1 MTTNA
6 SINAA
11 PTAPDY
17 GELLDLTVLTPREQ
31 AFDTFIERTIIG
43 QPRGKMAAKRAFRRV
58 QSKLRT
64 GRTPI
69 YAILE
74 LGPTTCG
81 KSEIPARLAEFLHG
95 NRHAV
100 LKLDG
105 SEYMTESRLTHLI
118 GGTAQWTGFVDKS
131 RADYVPP
138 RPDEKDQMCELNNHN
153 LVWSRKGSKCPIT
166 IVLVDEWDKAC
177 LEFNNIMLSILR
189 DGYYTLGNGEVVDFS
204 NCIFVF
210 TANLGARDVERAVEK
225 AKNPLGFTRGSEELS
240 ASEIEAEFTK
250 HLKEF
255 TAPEFRAR
263 IVENGEIVIF
273 DKLTD
278 EQVGQVRDLKI
289 DEMTA
294 HIAKEVGVTLTVD
307 DYARKILLAMS
318 LANDGT
324 VANLNGVLKTQITD
338 HVDTLLIVKA
348 IADKDNVL
356 VTVSADG
363 KGIGMKREIKPLL
376 LVGMDSD
383 EYRQATAEADELLAA
398 AGRKKG
404 DGEVDVDKVRAA
416 GEEVKRAAAEK
427 PKARQPFIVTVVT
440 NTPEMLAQGLKDLD
454 AAFAQHGIRKTSQ
467 NTQFG
472 ATIQTPMGVGQGD
485 LTEIGVMADML
496 DMVAFR
502 KSAPGVGIRTV
513 EAQL

>member
-1 MTTNA
+1 MTTSA
-6 SINAA
+6 TT
-11 PTAPDY
+11 TAPSAPNY
-17 GELLDLTVLTPREQ
+17 GELLDLSVLTPREQ

-43 QPRGKMAAKRAFRRV
+43 QPRGKQAAKRAFRRI

-81 KSEIPARLAEFLHG
+81 KSEIPARLAEFLHK

-138 RPDEKDQMCELNNHN
+138 RPDEKDTMCELNNHN
-153 LVWSRKGSKCPIT
+153 LAWSRKGSKCPIT

-210 TANLGARDVERAVEK
+210 TANLGARDVERAQEK
-225 AKNPLGFTRGSEELS
+225 AKNPLGFGREGQELS
-240 ASEIEAEFTK
+240 AEETDQLFNK

-255 TAPEFRAR
+255 TPPEFRAR

-278 EQVGQVRDLKI
+278 DQIGQVRDLKI
-289 DEMTA
+289 EEMTA

-338 HVDTLLIVKA
+338 NVDTLLIVKA
-348 IADKDNVL
+348 IGDKDNVL
-356 VTVSADG
+356 VTASKDG
-363 KGIGMKREIKPLL
+363 KGIGMKREIKPLV

-472 ATIQTPMGVGQGD
+472 AMIQTPMGVGQGD

>member
-1 MTTNA
+1 MTTSA
-6 SINAA
+6 TTPA
-11 PTAPDY
+11 PTAPNY
-17 GELLDLTVLTPREQ
+17 GELLDLSVLSPREQ
-31 AFDTFIERTIIG
+31 AFDKFIERVIIG
-43 QPRGKMAAKRAFRRV
+43 QPRGKKAAKRAFRRI

-64 GRTPI
+64 GRTPV

-138 RPDEKDQMCELNNHN
+138 RADEKDQMCELNNHN
-153 LVWSRKGSKCPIT
+153 LAWSRKGSSCPIT

-210 TANLGARDVERAVEK
+210 TANLGAKDVERAVEK
-225 AKNPLGFTRGSEELS
+225 AKNPLGFNKGSEELS
-240 ASEIEAEFTK
+240 AEDIEAEFTK

-273 DKLTD
+273 DKLTP
-278 EQVGQVRDLKI
+278 EQIAQVRDLKI

-324 VANLNGVLKTQITD
+324 VANLSGVLKTQITD
-338 HVDTLLIVKA
+338 NIDTLLIVKA

-356 VTVSADG
+356 VTVSQDG

-376 LVGMDSD
+376 LVGLDSD
-383 EYRQATAEADELLAA
+383 EYRQATAEADARFAA
-398 AGRKKG
+398 AGKPGK
-404 DGEVDVDKVRAA
+404 DEVDVEAVRRA
-416 GEEVKRAAAEK
+416 GEQVKRAAAQQ
-427 PKARQPFIVTVVT
+427 PKVRQPFIVTVVT
-440 NTPEMLAQGLKDLD
+440 NSPEMLAKALMDLD
-454 AAFAQHGIRKTSQ
+454 AAFAQLGITKRSQ

-472 ATIQTPMGVGQGD
+472 AMIQTEMGVGQGD
-485 LTEIGVMADML
+485 LTEVKVSADLIDML
-496 DMVAFR
+496 KFR
-502 KSAPGVGIRTV
+502 EMAPGVLIRTV
-513 EAQL
+513 ETQL